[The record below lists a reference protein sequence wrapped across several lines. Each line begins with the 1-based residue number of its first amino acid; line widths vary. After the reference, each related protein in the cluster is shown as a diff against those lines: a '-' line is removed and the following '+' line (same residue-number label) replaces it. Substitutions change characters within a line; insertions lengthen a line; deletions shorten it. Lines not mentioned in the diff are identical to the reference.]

1 MAGSEDFVEQVRR
14 LRVVRSFL
22 PEPVSA
28 EDLAA
33 VLEAGRWTGSSKN
46 DQAWA
51 VVVVDDPERK
61 KELAAA
67 GRYADPLVAAP
78 VAVAIVRLPGGND
91 FDQGRL
97 AQNLMLA
104 AAGRGLGSC
113 PVTLHNDGA
122 AAKALGL
129 PSGHRARWA
138 IAIGHP
144 AGTTRPFAGGGRKP
158 RSEFAYSDRF
168 GRPWRP
174 N

>member
-1 MAGSEDFVEQVRR
+1 MAGSENFVEQIRR

-22 PEPVSA
+22 PDPVSA
-28 EDLAA
+28 ADLAA

-61 KELAAA
+61 KELAGA
-67 GRYADPLVAAP
+67 GRYAAPIVAAP
-78 VAVAIVRLPGGND
+78 VAVALVRLPGGND

-104 AAGRGLGSC
+104 ASGRGLGSC
-113 PVTLHNDGA
+113 PVTLHDD
-122 AAKALGL
+122 AKAAEVLGL
-129 PSGHRARWA
+129 PGGHRVRWA

-144 AGTTRPFAGGGRKP
+144 AEGTRPFSGGGRKP
-158 RSEFAYSDRF
+158 LSDFAHSDQY
-168 GRPWRP
+168 GRPWHP
-174 N
+174 D

>member
-1 MAGSEDFVEQVRR
+1 MAGADDLSQSIRR

-22 PEPVSA
+22 PDPVSP
-28 EDLAA
+28 DDMAA

-51 VVVVDDPERK
+51 VVVVDDPERR
-61 KELAAA
+61 KELAAT
-67 GRYADPLVAAP
+67 GRYADPIVTAPAA
-78 VAVAIVRLPGGND
+78 VAVVRLPAGND

-113 PVTLHNDGA
+113 PVTLHDDTA
-122 AAKALGL
+122 AAKVLGL
-129 PSGHRARWA
+129 PSAHRVRWA

-144 AGTTRPFAGGGRKP
+144 AGTTRPFSGGGRKP
-158 RSEFAYSDRF
+158 LSDFAYSDRF
-168 GRPWRP
+168 GLPWQP

>member
-1 MAGSEDFVEQVRR
+1 MASDDLVQQIRR

-22 PEPVSA
+22 PDPVSA

-51 VVVVDDPERK
+51 VVVVDRPERR

-67 GRYADPLVAAP
+67 GRYAAPILAAP
-78 VAVAIVRLPGGND
+78 VAIALVRLPGGND

-97 AQNLMLA
+97 AQNIMLA

-113 PVTLHNDGA
+113 PVTLHDDA
-122 AAKALGL
+122 TAAKVLGL
-129 PSGHRARWA
+129 PSGHRVRWA

-144 AGTTRPFAGGGRKP
+144 DGATRPFAGGGRKP
-158 RSEFAYSDRF
+158 LRDFAYSDDF
-168 GRPWRP
+168 SRPWQP
-174 N
+174 D